1 MKSTILKA
9 VFAAVVPIAVVTV
22 VGNER
27 PSVTPGIS
35 DIVVADV
42 PSGKRMGYP
51 GLAPAVRS
59 PRESD
64 TGLLD
69 GVGAVVPLEM
79 DCGSDIAK
87 TSFS

>member
-1 MKSTILKA
+1 MRD
-9 VFAAVVPIAVVTV
+9 VVVP
-22 VGNER
+22 VGNAR

-35 DIVVADV
+35 VGVVADV
-42 PSGKRMGYP
+42 PIGKTMGYP
-51 GLAPAVRS
+51 GLAPGVRS

-69 GVGAVVPLEM
+69 GVGAVVPPM

-87 TSFS
+87 TSFSWNGKLKCHFLG

>member
-9 VFAAVVPIAVVTV
+9 VFAAVVPIDVVEPT
-22 VGNER
+22 GNER
-27 PSVTPGIS
+27 PSVTPEIS

-64 TGLLD
+64 TGLVD
-69 GVGAVVPLEM
+69 GVGAVVPPM

>member
-1 MKSTILKA
+1 MKSATLKA
-9 VFAAVVPIAVVTV
+9 VFAAVVPIDVVMV
-22 VGNER
+22 VGNAR
-27 PSVTPGIS
+27 PSVTPEIS
-35 DIVVADV
+35 DIVVPDV
-42 PSGKRMGYP
+42 PIGKRMGYP

-69 GVGAVVPLEM
+69 GVGAVVPPV

>member
-1 MKSTILKA
+1 MPID
-9 VFAAVVPIAVVTV
+9 VVVL

-27 PSVTPGIS
+27 PSVTPEMS
-35 DIVVADV
+35 DIDEADV

-64 TGLLD
+64 TGLLE
-69 GVGAVVPLEM
+69 GVGAVVPLV
-79 DCGSDIAK
+79 DCGSDIANN
-87 TSFS
+87 SLS

>member
-1 MKSTILKA
+1 MKSAILKA
-9 VFAAVVPIAVVTV
+9 VFEASVPKDVVVL

-27 PSVTPGIS
+27 PSVTPEIS
-35 DIVVADV
+35 DIDVADV

-64 TGLLD
+64 TGLLE
-69 GVGAVVPLEM
+69 GVGAVVPLV
-79 DCGSDIAK
+79 DCGSDIANN
-87 TSFS
+87 SLS

>member
-1 MKSTILKA
+1 MPID
-9 VFAAVVPIAVVTV
+9 VVVL

-64 TGLLD
+64 TGLLE
-69 GVGAVVPLEM
+69 GVGAVVPLV
-79 DCGSDIAK
+79 DCGSDIANNSLSCNLG
-87 TSFS
+87 SFKSN

>member
-1 MKSTILKA
+1 MKSAILKA
-9 VFAAVVPIAVVTV
+9 VFEAVVPIDVVV
-22 VGNER
+22 LVGNER
-27 PSVTPGIS
+27 PSVTPEIS

-42 PSGKRMGYP
+42 PSGKIMGYP
-51 GLAPAVRS
+51 GLAPAVLS

-69 GVGAVVPLEM
+69 GVGAVVPPV

>member
-1 MKSTILKA
+1 MPKDI
-9 VFAAVVPIAVVTV
+9 VVPVR
-22 VGNER
+22 NER
-27 PSVTPGIS
+27 PSVTPEIS
-35 DIVVADV
+35 DIDVADV

-64 TGLLD
+64 TGLRD
-69 GVGAVVPLEM
+69 GVGAVVPLEV